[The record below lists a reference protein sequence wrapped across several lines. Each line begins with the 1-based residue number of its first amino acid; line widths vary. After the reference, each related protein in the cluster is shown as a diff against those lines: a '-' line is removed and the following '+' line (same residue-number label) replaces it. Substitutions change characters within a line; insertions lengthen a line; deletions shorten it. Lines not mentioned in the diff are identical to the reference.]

1 MSRRCC
7 LWIFR
12 IVIFG
17 VVNFATSQVPFVK
30 HDIFQS
36 HYFIENKG
44 QLKGVYPSV
53 SSVKFTLE
61 EGLADYLVCANG
73 IAFVSQNP
81 KIKETKNKQIVSSL
95 QGEDIEN
102 DERDYVIDTT
112 VLFQEFLGYN
122 PEFEVQ
128 TEMKSDHYFSY
139 SDRNERSY
147 GYKRIIFK
155 NYYNK
160 IDLVFSLG
168 NKGKGLKYS
177 FVIHPGGNPREIH
190 WKYKGADVQ
199 VDALTQQ
206 KLQIKSSNISVSETG
221 LQLIGLQG
229 QFFGAKY
236 LLNNSIV
243 GFDFHDSITQSEKLD
258 LLGNGFEIDPFVS
271 IQANAFYFPQ
281 LINEHIV
288 NSDYDAF
295 GNVYFYGG
303 ALGFRHKVCKYAPDG
318 TLLWT
323 VIGTPPGVYMRFNSG
338 AYGTIRVDRCNGKIY
353 CMAGSGPPAFWRIS
367 ADGENDH
374 YWSKPIEPEPSKEY
388 FDINFVTKLKSVAF
402 YCGGHK
408 KNTAVYNVVDS
419 WPVAREVCVT
429 KDSTVGFGHEILS
442 DGRDYV
448 NSTIDDFGNSFALL
462 TQGFG
467 PANGKNDYS
476 NKLVRIDEDFT
487 KTFWEKKWGFTSF
500 WEYSNSVV
508 VSNRGVKT
516 PYSDWYTNNRF
527 NALAVYDHFVYV
539 FDGKHFAAFDK
550 KDGSRLA
557 VDSISHLPVVRN
569 SGIAV
574 DSCNNLY
581 LGADSGRV
589 YVYRFDGAKFNHI
602 NVIQV
607 ISDST
612 RNSRVY
618 DVVYNYDAHMIYVSG
633 DSFAAAVNCGTP
645 CGNKIRLETSN
656 YRSCGDPLW
665 AKIINP
671 DSSLTYTFEWRK
683 PLKNELVR
691 SVTGK
696 YKFSD
701 SLVSLTPNTTYKL
714 YVFVSPF
721 CTGTFKTKNFE
732 VRSSFDSTMDVK
744 ICEGDTLF
752 HNGKA
757 AFQTGKYI
765 DSLKTYFGCDSIA
778 TYKLT
783 VLKRSVVDTSMSICL
798 GDSAVLWGKVYRQA
812 GLFRDTFVNHLG
824 CDSIQTLR
832 LIVYFDSVSQVQT
845 RCLGDTVWVGKKGY
859 TKTGIYTDTLRSSK
873 NCDSVIVTNLTV
885 NMPVTTLSQLDFCN
899 VDSLPYRGKNY
910 AIPFKLRDSLYT
922 WQGCDS
928 VFLLEV
934 NGHWVNADFT
944 IDSSDFPEYRFL
956 ENSTGA
962 NLFQWDFGDL
972 SKSNTAT
979 PFHTFVK
986 SYQGMVYKVC
996 LVVEDA
1002 FGCQDTVCKN
1012 VWVRP
1017 MKDIFIPEG
1026 ISPNGDGINDSL
1038 DLTGLWAF
1046 PDAEWTIFNRWGQ
1059 VVFFANARNPVS
1071 WNGKC
1076 NTSGCNGRLLP
1087 EGVYFIVFDYH
1098 DGMHKR
1104 VNANIY
1110 LKQ

>member
-1 MSRRCC
+1 
-7 LWIFR
+7 
-12 IVIFG
+12 
-17 VVNFATSQVPFVK
+17 
-30 HDIFQS
+30 
-36 HYFIENKG
+36 
-44 QLKGVYPSV
+44 
-53 SSVKFTLE
+53 
-61 EGLADYLVCANG
+61 
-73 IAFVSQNP
+73 
-81 KIKETKNKQIVSSL
+81 
-95 QGEDIEN
+95 
-102 DERDYVIDTT
+102 
-112 VLFQEFLGYN
+112 
-122 PEFEVQ
+122 
-128 TEMKSDHYFSY
+128 
-139 SDRNERSY
+139 
-147 GYKRIIFK
+147 
-155 NYYNK
+155 
-160 IDLVFSLG
+160 
-168 NKGKGLKYS
+168 
-177 FVIHPGGNPREIH
+177 
-190 WKYKGADVQ
+190 
-199 VDALTQQ
+199 
-206 KLQIKSSNISVSETG
+206 
-221 LQLIGLQG
+221 
-229 QFFGAKY
+229 
-236 LLNNSIV
+236 
-243 GFDFHDSITQSEKLD
+243 
-258 LLGNGFEIDPFVS
+258 
-271 IQANAFYFPQ
+271 
-281 LINEHIV
+281 
-288 NSDYDAF
+288 
-295 GNVYFYGG
+295 
-303 ALGFRHKVCKYAPDG
+303 
-318 TLLWT
+318 
-323 VIGTPPGVYMRFNSG
+323 
-338 AYGTIRVDRCNGKIY
+338 
-353 CMAGSGPPAFWRIS
+353 
-367 ADGENDH
+367 
-374 YWSKPIEPEPSKEY
+374 
-388 FDINFVTKLKSVAF
+388 
-402 YCGGHK
+402 
-408 KNTAVYNVVDS
+408 
-419 WPVAREVCVT
+419 
-429 KDSTVGFGHEILS
+429 
-442 DGRDYV
+442 
-448 NSTIDDFGNSFALL
+448 
-462 TQGFG
+462 
-467 PANGKNDYS
+467 
-476 NKLVRIDEDFT
+476 
-487 KTFWEKKWGFTSF
+487 
-500 WEYSNSVV
+500 
-508 VSNRGVKT
+508 
-516 PYSDWYTNNRF
+516 
-527 NALAVYDHFVYV
+527 
-539 FDGKHFAAFDK
+539 
-550 KDGSRLA
+550 
-557 VDSISHLPVVRN
+557 LPVVRN

-671 DSSLTYTFEWRK
+671 DSSITYTFEWRK

-783 VLKRSVVDTSMSICL
+783 VLKRSVVDTLMSICL
-798 GDSAVLWGKVYRQA
+798 GDSAVLWGKIYRQA

-832 LIVYFDSVSQVQT
+832 LKVYFDSVSQVQT

-899 VDSLPYRGKNY
+899 VDSLSYRGKNY

-962 NLFQWDFGDL
+962 KLFQWDFGDL

-1059 VVFFANARNPVS
+1059 VVFFSNARNPVS

-1076 NTSGCNGRLLP
+1076 NTRGCNGRLLP

-1098 DGMHKR
+1098 DGLHKR